1 MADENLT
8 EPADHGNAALAAVE
22 RMLAQRALEFYE
34 PYPKQM
40 AFHESGKSFA
50 ERLLMAANQVGK
62 CAAFDSFID
71 HPDGSRSTFGERYRA
86 AKPFAVWGWSATRG
100 LVETRAVTPIKKP
113 AEPCVRLWFEDGRW
127 FSCAL
132 NHRMLTAYGEYVF
145 CGNLLASLPNLRA
158 SSSEF
163 FPSVRAADDRRW
175 TKIRRDFLRGCLN
188 AFRLCDGQLHRAVS
202 TVRGVL
208 PSPSGV
214 QVRGSVSCDTDAY
227 YSKYNNILQQVS
239 RRPSNQ
245 DGVVHLLGRCVAS
258 VDRAVYTSARRMT
271 CCIQGAQRWL
281 LGLILHLQRAP
292 GEPEDRVSFSL
303 RSPFKAENHII
314 AYETIESQEVYDFT
328 VPETGNY
335 VACGIVHH
343 NTLAAGSET
352 AFHLA
357 GKYPDWWKGRRFARR
372 VIGWTG
378 SPTGQTSRD
387 TVQRILLGRPGE
399 WGTGTIPKDD
409 LVNIKRAAGSVPDQ
423 VESITVRSVFGGESL
438 IVLKSY
444 DQGRIRWQGETV
456 DFVWFDEEPPE
467 DIYSEG
473 KTRTQASKPHGVFVY
488 MTFTPMLGMSG
499 VVVRFLKEKP
509 PGTSVTGMT
518 IYDAGHYT
526 PAEREVIIAGYPAH
540 ERDARAKGI
549 PIMGSGRVFTIPEET
564 LRIEPIAIPPHWYRG
579 CGMDFGWDHPTANVW
594 GAWDKDEDV
603 FYIYAVHR
611 QKETT
616 PVVHAAAIK
625 GKGAW
630 IPVFWPHDGLQHD
643 KGSGIQIAQQYRAQG
658 VNMHRERSTHAPAP
672 GKPEGSGGFG
682 VEAGIVEM
690 IDRMQTGRLK
700 VFRTCTEWF
709 EEYRMYH
716 RKDGLIVKEG
726 DDIMSATRIGI
737 MMRRFAKVAPLPQRA
752 TAPKFVVTDPSMGVL
767 GSLTLFLMSF
777 LLY

>member
-22 RMLAQRALEFYE
+22 RLLAQRALEFYE

-40 AFHESGKSFA
+40 AFHEAGKSFA

-62 CAAFDSFID
+62 
-71 HPDGSRSTFGERYRA
+71 
-86 AKPFAVWGWSATRG
+86 
-100 LVETRAVTPIKKP
+100 
-113 AEPCVRLWFEDGRW
+113 
-127 FSCAL
+127 
-132 NHRMLTAYGEYVF
+132 
-145 CGNLLASLPNLRA
+145 
-158 SSSEF
+158 
-163 FPSVRAADDRRW
+163 
-175 TKIRRDFLRGCLN
+175 
-188 AFRLCDGQLHRAVS
+188 
-202 TVRGVL
+202 
-208 PSPSGV
+208 
-214 QVRGSVSCDTDAY
+214 
-227 YSKYNNILQQVS
+227 
-239 RRPSNQ
+239 
-245 DGVVHLLGRCVAS
+245 
-258 VDRAVYTSARRMT
+258 
-271 CCIQGAQRWL
+271 
-281 LGLILHLQRAP
+281 
-292 GEPEDRVSFSL
+292 
-303 RSPFKAENHII
+303 
-314 AYETIESQEVYDFT
+314 
-328 VPETGNY
+328 
-335 VACGIVHH
+335 
-343 NTLAAGSET
+343 TLAAGSET
-352 AFHLA
+352 AFHLT
-357 GKYPDWWKGRRFARR
+357 GKYPDWWDGRRFARR

-399 WGTGTIPKDD
+399 WGTGTIPKTDIVD
-409 LVNIKRAAGSVPDQ
+409 IKRAAGSVPDQ
-423 VESITVRSVFGGESL
+423 VESITVKHLSGGESL

-444 DQGRIRWQGETV
+444 DQGRIRWQGETI

-526 PAEREVIIAGYPAH
+526 PAEREAIIAGYPAH

-549 PIMGSGRVFTIPEET
+549 PIMGSGRVFTIPEES
-564 LRIEPIAIPPHWYRG
+564 LRIEPIAIPPHWYRF

-594 GAWDKDEDV
+594 MAWDKDQDV
-603 FYIYAVHR
+603 IYVYATHR

-643 KGSGIQIAQQYRAQG
+643 KGSGVQIAQQYKAQG
-658 VNMHRERSTHAPAP
+658 VNMHRERSTHAPKP
-672 GKPEGSGGFG
+672 GSPEGSGGFG
-682 VEAGIVEM
+682 VEAGILDM

-767 GSLTLFLMSF
+767 G
-777 LLY
+777 